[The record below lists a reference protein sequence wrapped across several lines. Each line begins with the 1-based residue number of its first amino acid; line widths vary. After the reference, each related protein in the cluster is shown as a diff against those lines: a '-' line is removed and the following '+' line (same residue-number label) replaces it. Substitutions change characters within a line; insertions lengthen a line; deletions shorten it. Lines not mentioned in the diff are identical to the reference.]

1 MKSAIES
8 LLYIST
14 RPLSF
19 KELAKLTNQKVNE
32 VEATVKELV
41 DEYNLKDG
49 GIKIIQN
56 GHEVQMTTNPR
67 HTELIQGFLGEEV
80 SGELT
85 PASIET
91 LSIIA
96 YRQPISRED
105 LEQIRGVNCAI
116 ILRNLL
122 IRGLA
127 EEEKSGGQA
136 LYRLSVDFIKHLG
149 VTDVKELP
157 DFEKLS
163 SINIAPALDPMPST
177 QSDSNQLPTQTESNE
192 PLAEETNN

>member
-14 RPLSF
+14 RPLSIKEIAKIVDQKIGEVEIAL
-19 KELAKLTNQKVNE
+19 KELI
-32 VEATVKELV
+32 

-49 GIKIIQN
+49 GIKIVQN
-56 GHEVQMTTNPR
+56 GNQTQMITNPK
-67 HTELIQGFLGEEV
+67 HTEMIQKFLGEEV

-91 LSIIA
+91 LSIVA
-96 YRQPISRED
+96 YRQPITRED

-122 IRGLA
+122 IRGLV
-127 EEEKSGGQA
+127 EEEKRGNQPF
-136 LYRLSVDFIKHLG
+136 YRLSLDFMKHLG
-149 VTDVKELP
+149 VADVKELP
-157 DFEKLS
+157 DFEKLN
-163 SINIAPALDPMPST
+163 SINIAPVLDQMPPI
-177 QSDSNQLPTQTESNE
+177 QIESDQPPVQTESDE
-192 PLAEETNN
+192 PLIEETNN

>member
-19 KELAKLTNQKVNE
+19 KELAKLTNQKVGE
-32 VEATVKELV
+32 VEAMVKELV

-56 GHEVQMTTNPR
+56 GNQVQMTTNPK

-105 LEQIRGVNCAI
+105 LEQIRGVNCSI

-127 EEEKSGGQA
+127 EEEKNGGRV
-136 LYRLSVDFIKHLG
+136 LYRLSVDFMKHLG

-163 SINIAPALDPMPST
+163 SINITPTIEGDFN
-177 QSDSNQLPTQTESNE
+177 NQAQDRQLNI
-192 PLAEETNN
+192 EEN

>member
-1 MKSAIES
+1 MTKPRIEA

-19 KELAKLTNQKVNE
+19 KELAKLTNQKVGE
-32 VEATVKELV
+32 VEAVVKELV

-56 GHEVQMTTNPR
+56 GHEVQMTTSPK

-85 PASIET
+85 PASVET

-96 YRQPISRED
+96 YRQPITRED
-105 LEQIRGVNCAI
+105 LEQIRGVNCSI

-127 EEEKSGGQA
+127 EEDKKNERIF
-136 LYRLSVDFIKHLG
+136 YRLSVDFIKHLG
-149 VTDVKELP
+149 VTDVKDLP
-157 DFEKLS
+157 DFAKLN
-163 SINIAPALDPMPST
+163 SINIAPTLDPI
-177 QSDSNQLPTQTESNE
+177 PTVQTESKKIVS
-192 PLAEETNN
+192 

>member
-19 KELAKLTNQKVNE
+19 KELAKLTNQKIGE
-32 VEATVKELV
+32 VEAAVKELV

-56 GHEVQMTTNPR
+56 GHEVQMTTNPK

-96 YRQPISRED
+96 YRQPITRED
-105 LEQIRGVNCAI
+105 LEQIRGVNCSI

-127 EEEKSGGQA
+127 EEDKKDGRVF
-136 LYRLSVDFIKHLG
+136 YRLSVDFIKHLG

-163 SINIAPALDPMPST
+163 SINIAPVLDSMPSVT
-177 QSDSNQLPTQTESNE
+177 AE
-192 PLAEETNN
+192 PDQPPIEEVLE

>member
-1 MKSAIES
+1 MLKSAIEN
-8 LLYIST
+8 LLYIAT

-19 KELAKLTNQKVNE
+19 KEIAKIVDQKLGDVE
-32 VEATVKELV
+32 VAIKELI

-49 GIKIIQN
+49 GIKIAQN
-56 GHEVQMTTNPR
+56 GNQVQMITNPK
-67 HTELIQGFLGEEV
+67 HTEMIQKFLGEEV

-91 LSIIA
+91 LSIVA

-122 IRGLA
+122 IRGLV
-127 EEEKSGGQA
+127 EENKEAGKV
-136 LYRLSVDFIKHLG
+136 LYRLSLDFMKHLG
-149 VTDVKELP
+149 VADVKELP
-157 DFEKLS
+157 DFERLN
-163 SINIAPALDPMPST
+163 SINIVSTLEPIQNEVNIAPAVDEFNGLK
-177 QSDSNQLPTQTESNE
+177 
-192 PLAEETNN
+192 